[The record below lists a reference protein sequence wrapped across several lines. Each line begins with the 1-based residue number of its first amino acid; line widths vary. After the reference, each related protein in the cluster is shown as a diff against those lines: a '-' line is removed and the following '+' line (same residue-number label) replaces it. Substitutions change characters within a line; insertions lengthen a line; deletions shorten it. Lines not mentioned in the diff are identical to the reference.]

1 MDEGAEAAG
10 DGDADAGSQAQA
22 RFMAQVVAA
31 IGQRRL
37 RRLLLSRP
45 ATRQLAP
52 GFEQDGPVLQRVVI
66 RPVQVR
72 DGVRLGFV
80 WHYDTRDM
88 TDTLDMKQGV
98 TRIEALLPLMRS
110 ALLDGG
116 THEAELGYS
125 KRGRPLFRSR
135 RLPGQRAGGAG
146 TSAGAASV
154 PAASG
159 EPAIISGRVDAHR
172 SGGPYRAAGGPGPT
186 GPSAAGGS
194 RGIGSTDKAVSADDE
209 ATAGHAGDALAAGG
223 AGHGAP
229 GRGLAGL
236 RQVSDRVIQ
245 NDECNIDDGSGQE
258 LAHHASTGN
267 AAGEDG
273 TGGWL
278 GLISHNRARQYRIAL
293 DRPFLVDLGIVSP
306 AGRLVGAMARKWR
319 QINRFVEIVTAAWQN
334 NPQSAT
340 LGWPGQAPI
349 RIRDYGAGKGYLTF
363 ALHDHLTHGLG
374 LRVET
379 LGIERR
385 SDLVRKGNRIA
396 SRLGM
401 TGLSFR
407 QGDIAGCE
415 DDDAADWVI
424 ALHACD
430 TATDDALYRGVR
442 QQALMMVCSPCCHRE
457 LRPQV
462 QVPPVLGPLLRHG
475 IHLGQEA
482 EMLTDSLRAL
492 LLEGQGY
499 EARVFEFIGLEDT
512 GKNRMILANRT
523 GRLRVG
529 DKVQAE
535 LQALAGFYGIR
546 QQRLAQLLDVPLG

>member
-1 MDEGAEAAG
+1 MADAAG
-10 DGDADAGSQAQA
+10 AGDADAGSQARA

-52 GFEQDGPVLQRVVI
+52 GFEQDGPVLQRVVV

-88 TDTLDMKQGV
+88 TDTLDMKEGV
-98 TRIEALLPLMRS
+98 ARIGDLLTRMRS

-135 RLPGQRAGGAG
+135 RLPGQGAVEAVIAG
-146 TSAGAASV
+146 
-154 PAASG
+154 
-159 EPAIISGRVDAHR
+159 
-172 SGGPYRAAGGPGPT
+172 
-186 GPSAAGGS
+186 
-194 RGIGSTDKAVSADDE
+194 DE
-209 ATAGHAGDALAAGG
+209 ITAGHAGDAAAAGG
-223 AGHGAP
+223 AGHGGP
-229 GRGLAGL
+229 GRGLADL
-236 RQVSDRVIQ
+236 RPAGDHVIQ

-267 AAGEDG
+267 VAGEDG

-278 GLISHNRARQYRIAL
+278 GLIAHNRARQYRIAL

-340 LGWPGQAPI
+340 LGRPGQAPI

-385 SDLVRKGNRIA
+385 SDLVRQGNRIA
-396 SRLGM
+396 TRQGM
-401 TGLSFR
+401 TGLRFM
-407 QGDIAGCE
+407 QGDIAGCD

-462 QVPPVLGPLLRHG
+462 QVPAVLGPLLRHG

-523 GRLRVG
+523 RRRRAG

-546 QQRLAQLLDVPLG
+546 QQRLAQLLEVPLG

>member
-1 MDEGAEAAG
+1 MADAAG
-10 DGDADAGSQAQA
+10 AGDADAGSQARA

-52 GFEQDGPVLQRVVI
+52 GFEQDGPVLQRVVV

-88 TDTLDMKQGV
+88 TDTLDMKEGV
-98 TRIEALLPLMRS
+98 ARIGDLLTRMRS

-135 RLPGQRAGGAG
+135 RLPGQGAVEAVIAG
-146 TSAGAASV
+146 
-154 PAASG
+154 
-159 EPAIISGRVDAHR
+159 
-172 SGGPYRAAGGPGPT
+172 
-186 GPSAAGGS
+186 
-194 RGIGSTDKAVSADDE
+194 DE
-209 ATAGHAGDALAAGG
+209 ITAGHAGDAAAAGV
-223 AGHGAP
+223 AGHGRP

-236 RQVSDRVIQ
+236 RPVGDDVIQ
-245 NDECNIDDGSGQE
+245 NDECSIGDGSGQE

-267 AAGEDG
+267 VAGEDG

-278 GLISHNRARQYRIAL
+278 GLIAHNRARQYRIAL

-340 LGWPGQAPI
+340 LGRPGQAPI

-385 SDLVRKGNRIA
+385 SDLVRQGNRIA
-396 SRLGM
+396 TRQGM
-401 TGLSFR
+401 TGLRFM
-407 QGDIAGCE
+407 QGDIAGCD

-462 QVPPVLGPLLRHG
+462 QVPAVLGPLLRHG

-523 GRLRVG
+523 GRRRAG

-546 QQRLAQLLDVPLG
+546 QQRLAQLLEVPLG

>member
-1 MDEGAEAAG
+1 MADAAG
-10 DGDADAGSQAQA
+10 AGDADAGSQARA

-52 GFEQDGPVLQRVVI
+52 GFEQDGPVLQRVVV

-88 TDTLDMKQGV
+88 TDTLDMKEGV
-98 TRIEALLPLMRS
+98 ARIGDLLTRMRS

-135 RLPGQRAGGAG
+135 RLPGQIAAGAG
-146 TSAGAASV
+146 APAGAAAPV
-154 PAASG
+154 VSG
-159 EPAIISGRVDAHR
+159 EPTLAGRAAAGRD
-172 SGGPYRAAGGPGPT
+172 GGPDMATGGPGPI

-194 RGIGSTDKAVSADDE
+194 RGIGNTDKAVIAGDE
-209 ATAGHAGDALAAGG
+209 ITAGHAGDALAAGG

-229 GRGLAGL
+229 GRGRGLADL
-236 RQVSDRVIQ
+236 RPVGDHVIQ
-245 NDECNIDDGSGQE
+245 NDECNIGGGSGQE

-340 LGWPGQAPI
+340 LGRPGQAPV

-379 LGIERR
+379 VGIERR
-385 SDLVRKGNRIA
+385 SDLVRQGNGIA
-396 SRLGM
+396 SRLGL
-401 TGLSFR
+401 TGLRFR
-407 QGDIAGCE
+407 QGDIAGC
-415 DDDAADWVI
+415 DDDEAADWVI

-462 QVPPVLGPLLRHG
+462 QVPAVLGPLLRHG

-523 GRLRVG
+523 GRRRAG